1 MFQIIFWG
9 SRRPKNWTQ
18 ALVSRSWIFWIY
30 PWVRHQGKLESRVL
44 PRSKRTNEM
53 PAHIQLDSMLSG
65 TSLPSVFLSGPQEE
79 TDDGRPLLSCKEE
92 THKAEHLLLEAKL
105 INIVIENLFFPLL
118 WSPCFWMT
126 FPSPDRK
133 FNLFWQKWFF
143 YWLDSPTPKK
153 DMLNILKPNNW
164 K

>member
-105 INIVIENLFFPLL
+105 INVVIENLFFPSSVVPMFLDDLPFSWQEIQLILTKVVLL
-118 WSPCFWMT
+118 LVGFSY
-126 FPSPDRK
+126 S
-133 FNLFWQKWFF
+133 
-143 YWLDSPTPKK
+143 
-153 DMLNILKPNNW
+153 
-164 K
+164 

>member
-18 ALVSRSWIFWIY
+18 ALVSRPWIFWLY
-30 PWVRHQGKLESRVL
+30 PWVRHQRKLESRVL

-53 PAHIQLDSMLSG
+53 PARPTWSHALRDLA
-65 TSLPSVFLSGPQEE
+65 TSVFLSGPQGE

-92 THKAEHLLLEAKL
+92 THKAEHLLLDAKL
-105 INIVIENLFFPLL
+105 INIFIENLVFHLL

-143 YWLDSPTPKK
+143 YWLDFPTPKK
-153 DMLNILKPNNW
+153 DMLNILQPNDW